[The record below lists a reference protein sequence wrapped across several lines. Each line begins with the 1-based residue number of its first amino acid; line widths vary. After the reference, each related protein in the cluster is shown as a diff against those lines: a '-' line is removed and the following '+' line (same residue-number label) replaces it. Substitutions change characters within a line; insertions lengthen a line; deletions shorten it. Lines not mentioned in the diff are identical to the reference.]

1 MAVADATDFTNA
13 AAEAGESVNIYN
25 PVDAMASS
33 GSGTIETLGSATSEN
48 AIIQPESESR
58 ILRSEGKL
66 LQGDLFAMFI
76 SSSVVT
82 KDSIVEFNSKRY
94 KVKNLVEV
102 RPAGTIHHFE
112 ANLEF
117 MEETS
122 L

>member
-1 MAVADATDFTNA
+1 MAVADANDFINA
-13 AAEAGESVNIYN
+13 AAESGESVSIYN

-102 RPAGTIHHFE
+102 RPGGAIHHFE

>member
-102 RPAGTIHHFE
+102 RPVGTIHHFE